1 MSSLETYL
9 VLGLG
14 FVVFAVFL
22 YALANSAW
30 RMLHADG
37 GLRLEQMLGRRGVQL
52 AAAGEH
58 APYDAA
64 VAARRCANCAD
75 KAACDAWLASGRR
88 DGFEAFCP
96 NADFIGRSAP

>member
-1 MSSLETYL
+1 MSALQTFT

-14 FVVFAVFL
+14 LLVFAIFL
-22 YALANSAW
+22 YALLTTAW

-37 GLRLEQMLGRRGVQL
+37 GLRLEQMLGRRGGDL
-52 AAAGEH
+52 ALAGGH

-64 VAARRCANCAD
+64 VAARRCAGCAC

-96 NADFIGRSAP
+96 SADFIGRCAP

>member
-1 MSSLETYL
+1 MSFLQTYA

-14 FVVFAVFL
+14 FVVFALFL
-22 YALANSAW
+22 YTLASTAW

-52 AAAGEH
+52 AAAGEQ
-58 APYDAA
+58 APSDTAA
-64 VAARRCANCAD
+64 AARRCAGCAG
-75 KAACDAWLASGRR
+75 KAVCDDWLASGRR

-96 NADFIGRSAP
+96 NADFIGRCAP